1 MPITPYLD
9 GFEGDS
15 EAKRILGVAFEMACV
30 ALQLAGRSGDLA
42 DEVIARRMI
51 ELARAGERNPDVLCE
66 TILKDFDERRF

>member
-9 GFEGDS
+9 GFEVDS

-42 DEVIARRMI
+42 HEVIARRMI
-51 ELARAGERNPDVLCE
+51 ELARAGERNPDILCE
-66 TILKDFDERRF
+66 TVLKEYDARRF

>member
-66 TILKDFDERRF
+66 TI

>member
-9 GFEGDS
+9 GFEVDS
-15 EAKRILGVAFEMACV
+15 ETKRVLGVAFEMACV

-66 TILKDFDERRF
+66 TIFERL